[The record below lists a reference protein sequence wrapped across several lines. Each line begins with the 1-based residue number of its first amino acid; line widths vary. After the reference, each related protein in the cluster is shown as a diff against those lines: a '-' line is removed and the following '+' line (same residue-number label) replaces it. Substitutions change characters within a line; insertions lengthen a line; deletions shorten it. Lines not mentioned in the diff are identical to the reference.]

1 MWGCVPSLLFDLRPN
16 YGGGNEDNGDLLQ
29 CPHLQQATTDSR
41 LCRRLLDTHRQ
52 VWVSLLRDHCSFL
65 LGPVVHKVLFV
76 PSRLFPQSC
85 VSSGSSM
92 VGLMVSSSKTVYAIP
107 RYAAPT
113 ALSNSIKQKTHR
125 IGPPKMDGSWWR
137 VLTKH
142 GPLEKGIANHLSIL
156 PLRTPWTVWKILAIC
171 DLSTLSLQQ
180 YLYESMLTCQPKD

>member
-1 MWGCVPSLLFDLRPN
+1 MNPMLHPVPPT
-16 YGGGNEDNGDLLQ
+16 LQ
-29 CPHLQQATTDSR
+29 HATADPQ
-41 LCRRLLDTHRQ
+41 LCQRLLDTQGQ
-52 VWVSLLRDHCSFL
+52 VWVSLLWGHCSFL
-65 LGPVVHKVLFV
+65 LGPGVRKFLFV

-142 GPLEKGIANHLSIL
+142 GPLEKGIANHFSIL
-156 PLRTPWTVWKILAIC
+156 AVRTPLN
-171 DLSTLSLQQ
+171 
-180 YLYESMLTCQPKD
+180 SMER

>member
-1 MWGCVPSLLFDLRPN
+1 MGVATLSKSLIQFSVDGWSCVPSLLFIWGQTIVEVMKIMVPPLKDARHVLPQSVPPT
-16 YGGGNEDNGDLLQ
+16 L
-29 CPHLQQATTDSR
+29 HQATTNPS
-41 LCRRLLDTHRQ
+41 LHQRLLDTHGQ
-52 VWVSLLRDHCSFL
+52 VRVGLLWGHCSFL
-65 LGPVVHKVLFV
+65 LGPGVRKFLFV

-142 GPLEKGIANHLSIL
+142 GPLEKGMANRFSIL
-156 PLRTPWTVWKILAIC
+156 PLRTP
-171 DLSTLSLQQ
+171 
-180 YLYESMLTCQPKD
+180 